1 MTAPKSG
8 PAPLAE
14 LRKLPKA
21 DRLLEAADRAEL
33 VARLGHGPVIEAIRA
48 ELERI
53 RKEILDGGRCPA
65 PEAIEQALLA
75 RLAEAAR
82 GSLRPVVNA
91 TGVVVHTNLGR
102 APLSEEAI
110 AAMRRAA
117 QGYTNLEYDVAR
129 GERGDRHVH
138 AEGALCRLTGAEGAV
153 AVNNNA
159 AAVML
164 ALAALVEARPSGEA
178 PPDGLPEVV
187 VSRGQLVEIG
197 GGFRIPDVLRRSGA
211 ALVEVGTTNR
221 TYLGD
226 YAEAIGPRTRALL
239 SV

>member
-1 MTAPKSG
+1 MTAPKSS

-21 DRLLEAADRAEL
+21 DRLLEAADRADL

-48 ELERI
+48 DLERI
-53 RKEILDGGRCPA
+53 RKEILAGARCPPA
-65 PEAIEQALLA
+65 EAIEEALLA
-75 RLAEAAR
+75 RLADTAR

-102 APLSEEAI
+102 APLSEDAI
-110 AAMRRAA
+110 AAMGRAA
-117 QGYTNLEYDVAR
+117 AGYTNLEYDLEA
-129 GERGDRHVH
+129 GERGDRHGH

-164 ALAALVEARPSGEA
+164 ALAALMEARPSDTPSPQPSPPLRGGEGDPGCPVPQPRSAA
-178 PPDGLPEVV
+178 PP
-187 VSRGQLVEIG
+187 
-197 GGFRIPDVLRRSGA
+197 
-211 ALVEVGTTNR
+211 
-221 TYLGD
+221 
-226 YAEAIGPRTRALL
+226 
-239 SV
+239 